1 MRCRAVKHNV
11 DTAVLAAASRRIGVR
26 FPTRSAR
33 AAMTV
38 VMGAAGFVVAALGID
53 NIDSYEAFLLVI
65 AY

>member
-1 MRCRAVKHNV
+1 
-11 DTAVLAAASRRIGVR
+11 
-26 FPTRSAR
+26 
-33 AAMTV
+33 MTV